1 MIDSAYIQQLEMK
14 NEGVKFLRID
24 TNLDKAFTKRTS
36 KKDQAVLDEQAE
48 KIQERLRKL
57 KGNDK
62 IEVKLQNLKN
72 IDTAS
77 VLTVSEEQKRMEDMM
92 MQMGMMGMDNA
103 NMEQFK
109 TPGTLV
115 LNNNH
120 ELVQYVLEHVEDEA
134 NENAD
139 MMLEQLYDLAKL
151 GNEPLTPEEMSKFI
165 ARSNKIMVELAK

>member
-1 MIDSAYIQQLEMK
+1 
-14 NEGVKFLRID
+14 
-24 TNLDKAFTKRTS
+24 
-36 KKDQAVLDEQAE
+36 
-48 KIQERLRKL
+48 
-57 KGNDK
+57 
-62 IEVKLQNLKN
+62 
-72 IDTAS
+72 
-77 VLTVSEEQKRMEDMM
+77 
-92 MQMGMMGMDNA
+92 
-103 NMEQFK
+103 MEQFK

>member
-1 MIDSAYIQQLEMK
+1 
-14 NEGVKFLRID
+14 
-24 TNLDKAFTKRTS
+24 
-36 KKDQAVLDEQAE
+36 
-48 KIQERLRKL
+48 
-57 KGNDK
+57 
-62 IEVKLQNLKN
+62 
-72 IDTAS
+72 
-77 VLTVSEEQKRMEDMM
+77 MEDMM

-165 ARSNKIMVELAK
+165 ARSNKIMVLLAK